1 MKNLIRAAAFAPRV
15 TVGGVESNRAQLAA
29 QLREAAEQGCDLA
42 VFPEL
47 CLTGS
52 TAGDLFLQPLMTDCA
67 FAALTELAAL
77 TDAGIATVV
86 GLPLRLDGRLYDCAA
101 VLQGGRL
108 RGLVP
113 KRRLSARERRYFS
126 PYFDA
131 PREILLPDGGVCM
144 FGDVVFDFG
153 GGFTLGAAIGDD
165 RADGGA
171 GAVVIACPA
180 AEHELV
186 GRAERRRVL
195 LAARSADGQCAV
207 VCANAGEGESTT
219 DHVFGGHCVI
229 CENGHVRREAPP
241 FSGEGVLY
249 DVDPGF
255 LLRERELAGEDT
267 AAPIRA
273 AVCRCDARRSEKT
286 SLLRDCTPLP
296 FVPADAAERAR
307 RCRAILDMQAAGL
320 RQRLLHTRAKRCV
333 IGISGGLDST
343 LALLVTAQT
352 YASLGMPASDILCI
366 TMPGFGTTARTKSN
380 ALLLCETLGVSL
392 REVPIADAVRVHFR
406 DIGHDEDKRDVTY
419 ENAQARERT
428 QVLMDIANACGGL
441 VIGTGDLSELALGW
455 ATYNGDHMSMY
466 GVNASVPK
474 TLVRHLVAHCA
485 AEGSPALRS
494 VLEDILATPVS
505 PELLPPENGDISQKT
520 EELVGPYEL
529 HDFYLYHFLRCGYPP
544 AKLLAAAMQAFA
556 GVYTRETLLR
566 WMETFFRRFF
576 AQQFKRSCLPDGP
589 KVGSVG
595 VSPRGDLCLPSDASA
610 ELWLREIEALK
621 AQ

>member
-52 TAGDLFLQPLMTDCA
+52 TAGDRFYNRYRLRPGADRCGA
-67 FAALTELAAL
+67 D
-77 TDAGIATVV
+77 DAGIAA
-86 GLPLRLDGRLYDCAA
+86 GLPAA
-101 VLQGGRL
+101 VAVTARRFAGRQA
-108 RGLVP
+108 
-113 KRRLSARERRYFS
+113 ARTGAEAPFVGARTDIFS
-126 PYFDA
+126 LDA
-131 PREILLPDGGVCM
+131 PRNCCPTAASACSATSLTSAALHVGAGLATTGTAAPERSRPPVRPQSTSWSGAPNGGASCWRPARPTDSAPSSAPTRARANRRPTM
-144 FGDVVFDFG
+144 YS
-153 GGFTLGAAIGDD
+153 AAIASSVKTGTS
-165 RADGGA
+165 
-171 GAVVIACPA
+171 A
-180 AEHELV
+180 AK
-186 GRAERRRVL
+186 RRRFR
-195 LAARSADGQCAV
+195 AKACFMTSIPGSC
-207 VCANAGEGESTT
+207 CANASCGRGYGAYPRGR
-219 DHVFGGHCVI
+219 V
-229 CENGHVRREAPP
+229 P
-241 FSGEGVLY
+241 L
-249 DVDPGF
+249 
-255 LLRERELAGEDT
+255 
-267 AAPIRA
+267 
-273 AVCRCDARRSEKT
+273 DARRSEKT

-352 YASLGMPASDILCI
+352 YASLGMPASDILCV

-529 HDFYLYHFLRCGYPP
+529 HDFFLYHFLRCGYPP

-610 ELWLREIEALK
+610 EVWLREIEALK